1 MLEGK
6 IIVEGLDKKPM
17 DVESLFVYEHDLPPN
32 HRIMHIY
39 DDEVASGRK
48 PDRLTIYVD
57 RENIFQS
64 AYCIRTVQVSS
75 LKSDTRQVNSFI
87 LAIWGDEGNEC
98 DFFSALPVIFN
109 VASRVH
115 TDKHEIDAGFM
126 ENLFTAECG
135 GSLGD
140 WMTASGID
148 ELPQTTDM
156 RGFIYTAV
164 AMLGVVL
171 QSCGGR
177 WCRGVTTSG
186 VAPSQS
192 YMLSD
197 SVAMPYNLFSRDIG
211 CLGEEE
217 TLNSVI
223 SSIPELNEDLL
234 SIY

>member
-1 MLEGK
+1 M
-6 IIVEGLDKKPM
+6 
-17 DVESLFVYEHDLPPN
+17 
-32 HRIMHIY
+32 
-39 DDEVASGRK
+39 A
-48 PDRLTIYVD
+48 
-57 RENIFQS
+57 
-64 AYCIRTVQVSS
+64 RTVQVSS

-87 LAIWGDEGNEC
+87 LPIWGDEGNEC

-115 TDKHEIDAGFM
+115 TDKHEIDTEFM

-135 GSLGD
+135 GSLGE

-148 ELPQTTDM
+148 ELPQTTNM

-164 AMLGVVL
+164 AVLGVVL

-177 WCRGVTTSG
+177 WCRSVTTSG
-186 VAPSQS
+186 VALSQS

-197 SVAMPYNLFSRDIG
+197 SVAMPYDLFSRDIG

-223 SSIPELNEDLL
+223 SSIPELKEDLL
-234 SIY
+234 CIY

>member
-57 RENIFQS
+57 H
-64 AYCIRTVQVSS
+64 
-75 LKSDTRQVNSFI
+75 
-87 LAIWGDEGNEC
+87 EGNEC

-115 TDKHEIDAGFM
+115 TDKHEIDTEFM

-135 GSLGD
+135 GSLGE

-148 ELPQTTDM
+148 ELPQTTNM

-164 AMLGVVL
+164 AVLGVVL

-177 WCRGVTTSG
+177 WCRSVTTSG
-186 VAPSQS
+186 VALSQS

-197 SVAMPYNLFSRDIG
+197 SVAMPYDLFSRDIG

-223 SSIPELNEDLL
+223 SSIPELKEDLL
-234 SIY
+234 CIY

>member
-1 MLEGK
+1 MLALPAVISARPDTYPKSTCNAVHWSHMLEGK

-39 DDEVASGRK
+39 DDE
-48 PDRLTIYVD
+48 
-57 RENIFQS
+57 
-64 AYCIRTVQVSS
+64 
-75 LKSDTRQVNSFI
+75 
-87 LAIWGDEGNEC
+87 GNEC

-115 TDKHEIDAGFM
+115 TDKHEIDTEFM

-135 GSLGD
+135 GSLGE

-148 ELPQTTDM
+148 ELPQTTNM

-164 AMLGVVL
+164 AVLGVVL

-177 WCRGVTTSG
+177 WCRSVTTSG
-186 VAPSQS
+186 VALSQS

-197 SVAMPYNLFSRDIG
+197 SVAMPYDLFSRDIG

-223 SSIPELNEDLL
+223 SSIPELKEDLL
-234 SIY
+234 CIY